1 MKKEYESPAVQAVPL
16 VMESAICETSTGVL
30 ETIVITDPYAGD
42 DLG

>member
-16 VMESAICETSTGVL
+16 VMESVICQSNGAL
-30 ETIVITDPYAGD
+30 ETIVITDPYEGA